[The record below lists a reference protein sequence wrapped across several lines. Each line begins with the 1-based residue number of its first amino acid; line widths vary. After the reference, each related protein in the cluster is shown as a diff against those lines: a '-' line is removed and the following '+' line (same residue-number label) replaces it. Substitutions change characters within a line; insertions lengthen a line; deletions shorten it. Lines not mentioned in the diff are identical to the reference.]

1 MSTVAAAGAAPAAG
15 HPSALLAAAT
25 LARREVVR
33 FFRQPWR
40 IAGAAGSPL
49 LFWLLIGSGLSSS
62 FRLPGGPAGLDYRE
76 YFFPGTV
83 ALVVLFA
90 AIFATISTIEDRAQ
104 GFLQGVLVAPVPR
117 AAIVGGKVLGGAALA
132 WLQGLPFLALAPF
145 AGVALTLRSA
155 LAAAGV
161 LALLALG
168 LAGVGLAF
176 AWRVDSVQG
185 FHAVMNLLLVPMWL
199 LSGAFFPL
207 DGAPRWLAALM
218 RVNPMTYGVAALRR
232 ALYPDGAPLGP
243 ALPPFGTALA
253 ATALVAVA
261 GFLAA
266 LLASR
271 GARVD

>member
-1 MSTVAAAGAAPAAG
+1 MTSSLSSPPRSFSVVCAAASLAG
-15 HPSALLAAAT
+15 
-25 LARREVVR
+25 RELVR
-33 FFRQPWR
+33 FFRQPSR

-49 LFWLLIGSGLSSS
+49 IFWLLIGSGLSGS
-62 FRLPGGPAGLDYRE
+62 FRLPGGPAELDYRE
-76 YFFPGTV
+76 YFFPGIV

-117 AAIVGGKVLGGAALA
+117 AAIVAGKVGGGAALA

-145 AGVALTLRSA
+145 AGVALTLRSC
-155 LAAAGV
+155 LATAGV

-168 LAGVGLAF
+168 LTGIGFAC

-207 DGAPRWLAALM
+207 AGAPAWLAALM
-218 RVNPMTYGVAALRR
+218 RINPMTYGVAALRQ
-232 ALYPDGAPLGP
+232 ALYPAGVALDP
-243 ALPPFGTALA
+243 ALPGPGAALA
-253 ATALVAVA
+253 ATAL
-261 GFLAA
+261 LAA
-266 LLASR
+266 GGFAAGLLATR
-271 GARVD
+271 GARVE